1 MGEKRNDKP
10 QKHQYPRFYEKIIPI
25 AVGVIALIIVILVI
39 IIVGVIFGWF
49 PGSR

>member
-1 MGEKRNDKP
+1 MEEKRNSTP
-10 QKHQYPRFYEKIIPI
+10 QKHQYPRLYEKIIPI
-25 AVGVIALIIVILVI
+25 AVGLIALAIVILII